1 MGNLWTP
8 HLWND
13 HSVLTQLKPLPC
25 SASPSRPS
33 TAHALSGR
41 QVSGGSC
48 CLWQFPQIQA
58 AGPTPTLLPLANRK
72 PNQTPSRSPQPPSQ
86 QTKSY
91 RKHLEHRAAGRETL
105 CPEEERVF
113 RITGV
118 SQELGEGCSCLTVL
132 LWVPTSCWEL
142 MAELLKHMSLLYH
155 THTHTGKGSTLSS
168 TSFPGTR
175 AKTLIK
181 ERLWG
186 VLCLWPSPS
195 FNSLLSLSQNV

>member
-1 MGNLWTP
+1 MASKPWSCFWSSRVNSFLMSEPRTQKLKCGGVDSRKPLGFGGQDRCRARRAMEGTLSIGGGWGAGGAVEP
-8 HLWND
+8 RRRIGEHSG
-13 HSVLTQLKPLPC
+13 SVLTQLKPLPC

-91 RKHLEHRAAGRETL
+91 RKHLEDRAAGRETL

-132 LWVPTSCWEL
+132 LWVPTSC
-142 MAELLKHMSLLYH
+142 
-155 THTHTGKGSTLSS
+155 
-168 TSFPGTR
+168 
-175 AKTLIK
+175 
-181 ERLWG
+181 
-186 VLCLWPSPS
+186 
-195 FNSLLSLSQNV
+195 